1 MKIDNIPDSIDPNLN
16 LEIIRAECLELAKKR
31 AYFSAGAAIIPV
43 PFFDVVIDVGIL
55 SQLIP
60 EINARFGLSPEQI
73 SVYDPATKQIHWNEL
88 RKRGVEF
95 SGLVV
100 ARTAVKKSINNV
112 AAKYITKQIT
122 KFIPLGGQ
130 AIAAGLGYFVMKTVA
145 NAHVE
150 DCYKL
155 AKSIQRKQ
163 HSQEIVQV

>member
-1 MKIDNIPDSIDPNLN
+1 M
-16 LEIIRAECLELAKKR
+16 
-31 AYFSAGAAIIPV
+31 
-43 PFFDVVIDVGIL
+43 
-55 SQLIP
+55 
-60 EINARFGLSPEQI
+60 
-73 SVYDPATKQIHWNEL
+73 
-88 RKRGVEF
+88 
-95 SGLVV
+95 LVV

-145 NAHVE
+145 DAHVE